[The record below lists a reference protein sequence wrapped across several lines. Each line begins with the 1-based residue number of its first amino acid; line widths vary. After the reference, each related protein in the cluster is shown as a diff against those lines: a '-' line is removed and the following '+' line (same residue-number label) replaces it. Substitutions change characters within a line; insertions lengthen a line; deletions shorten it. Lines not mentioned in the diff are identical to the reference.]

1 MSLPILLGLLALVPL
16 LSVPLTGF
24 LGRAAGWPIGVIFL
38 GLAGAMVPSAI
49 RVANGDVITWHAAW
63 VPELGLDLA
72 LRLDGL
78 SVIFIALAL
87 VIGALVF
94 FYSTTYFTKGN
105 QRGFYVIMTGFTFA
119 MVALTVSDSLV
130 LMFLTWE
137 LTSLASFLLIA
148 RSGHAGEAASMRTML
163 LTFIG
168 GLALLAAV
176 ALIMARTG
184 TSTFS
189 QAIASPVWGS
199 DPAFTGLIAVLV
211 AAAGFSKAAQFPFH
225 LWLPDA
231 MAAATPVSAY
241 LHAAAVVKA
250 GIYLLF
256 RFSIIFHSTLIWN
269 VLLVGLGLFTSVLA
283 AWFAMQQVD
292 LKKLMAYST
301 VSQLGLITATIG
313 VGTSFAIAA
322 ALLHTIA
329 HACFKS
335 GLFMVVGLIDHQAGT
350 RMIDRLPALRR
361 AMPVTFT
368 VALVGTASMAGVP
381 PLLGFI
387 SKENIFGALLDAPGP
402 TVAGP
407 ILLAVAGLGAVLTFL
422 YCGKIVTGAFLDGPE
437 PSRPV
442 TEARWVTILPPRR
455 RSWSASARL
464 HDQPLARSSSRPSSR
479 RTRSPVTRRLTCGT
493 VSISS
498 SSSRCS
504 PSSGVDCC
512 SPGAPPATWSNAPS
526 PRRGS
531 ARGGTRWL
539 ERVGVRAAGLVRADN
554 PARHVA
560 AIIVT
565 LTAVWPSGRCCCG
578 PAAVPCSRPGS
589 TKSWT
594 SCPGHRDGLRR
605 RPGARRHGSAR
616 PCCSVAS
623 AWQ

>member
-1 MSLPILLGLLALVPL
+1 MRGLFEGGRGLDPSSSPAGRSAFEGGDGLLGLGDGALGLRSRLGEGVLADEPEHGGHEEEEPGGDRIASPRGEPDRDHLGQGVEEEDQAEEGDEAGTGQQTGALAQDLGALLDLGLGERDFALDQALDVMGRVGDELADGSLRFRHRGSVLRHGLTLAPGPPPFVADIRRQIDWIAQRRVAVPPRMSPPVSNSEWRRVSLPILLGLLALVPL

-250 GIYLLF
+250 ALIDM
-256 RFSIIFHSTLIWN
+256 HSTL
-269 VLLVGLGLFTSVLA
+269 
-283 AWFAMQQVD
+283 
-292 LKKLMAYST
+292 
-301 VSQLGLITATIG
+301 
-313 VGTSFAIAA
+313 
-322 ALLHTIA
+322 
-329 HACFKS
+329 
-335 GLFMVVGLIDHQAGT
+335 
-350 RMIDRLPALRR
+350 
-361 AMPVTFT
+361 
-368 VALVGTASMAGVP
+368 
-381 PLLGFI
+381 
-387 SKENIFGALLDAPGP
+387 
-402 TVAGP
+402 
-407 ILLAVAGLGAVLTFL
+407 
-422 YCGKIVTGAFLDGPE
+422 
-437 PSRPV
+437 
-442 TEARWVTILPPRR
+442 
-455 RSWSASARL
+455 
-464 HDQPLARSSSRPSSR
+464 
-479 RTRSPVTRRLTCGT
+479 
-493 VSISS
+493 
-498 SSSRCS
+498 
-504 PSSGVDCC
+504 
-512 SPGAPPATWSNAPS
+512 
-526 PRRGS
+526 
-531 ARGGTRWL
+531 
-539 ERVGVRAAGLVRADN
+539 
-554 PARHVA
+554 
-560 AIIVT
+560 
-565 LTAVWPSGRCCCG
+565 
-578 PAAVPCSRPGS
+578 
-589 TKSWT
+589 
-594 SCPGHRDGLRR
+594 
-605 RPGARRHGSAR
+605 
-616 PCCSVAS
+616 
-623 AWQ
+623 